1 MDTNE
6 ARQVDATLEL
16 AVGSVAGWGHR
27 RAGRPNQD
35 AARVVR
41 VGDGAAI
48 AVCDGCGS
56 GRRSELGAT
65 LGARLWTEALAAR
78 LRDGARLDDAA
89 LAAVADEVL
98 GGLAPVAAALGGE
111 LAEATRE
118 HLLFTSVVAAISDD
132 EVTVAAVGDGVVAL
146 GDEVHVLG
154 PFADN
159 APPYLTEAWFGAPR
173 ALAIWRR
180 PRAACARLV
189 LATDGA
195 VPLID
200 ELDALAAL
208 EVIYRNPV
216 ALERRLRLLADERVD
231 VDWDAHRVTR
241 QRARL
246 DDDTTAVFARWGR
259 R

>member
-6 ARQVDATLEL
+6 GRGALEL
-16 AVGSVAGWGHR
+16 AVGSVAGWAHR

-35 AARVVR
+35 AAQVVR
-41 VGDGAAI
+41 VGAGAAI

-65 LGARLWTEALAAR
+65 LGARLWTEVLAAR
-78 LRDGARLDDAA
+78 LRAGARLDDAA

-98 GGLAPVAAALGGE
+98 VRLAPVAAALGGE
-111 LAEATRE
+111 LALATRE

-132 EVTVAAVGDGVVAL
+132 EIVVAAVGDGVVAL
-146 GDEVHVLG
+146 GDEVVVLG

-173 ALAIWRR
+173 ALVTWRR
-180 PRAACARLV
+180 GRDEIAQLV

-195 VPLID
+195 VPLAG
-200 ELDALAAL
+200 ELDELAAL
-208 EVIYRNPV
+208 DVIYRNPV

-231 VDWDAHRVTR
+231 LDWDAQRVTR
-241 QRARL
+241 HRARL